1 MSDSGRVIE
10 RGYQLLPVVVL
21 LGGDATH
28 FRMMCQVVAQRG
40 DAVFGQYDVTVEEA
54 QEFSFCKVRPQ
65 HVSGTEAGV
74 LSAFNDADIRRVDSL
89 AQCLQVCLGT
99 VVVHHKYFVW
109 HLWRMCQDGLD
120 ASQGQE
126 VGVVIKYNE

>member
-1 MSDSGRVIE
+1 MIE

-28 FRMMCQVVAQRG
+28 LRMMCQVVAQGG
-40 DAVFGQYDVTVEEA
+40 DAVFGQYDVTIEEA
-54 QEFSFCKVRPQ
+54 QEFSFCEVRSQ
-65 HVSGTEAGV
+65 HIAGSESGV

-89 AQCLQVCLGT
+89 AQCFQIRLGT
-99 VVVHHKYFVW
+99 AVVHHKYFVW
-109 HLWRMCQDGLD
+109 HLRRMCQNRLD

-126 VGVVIKYNE
+126 VGVVIKYDE